1 MAVYFNNHCHRD
13 VVIAFHDGVDLAK
26 AYFVKYN
33 DGMYLVTLVH
43 SNSCHFTG
51 MYAEIILCDHKFSR
65 RRYAASS
72 EGP

>member
-43 SNSCHFTG
+43 STLTVVVISQKC
-51 MYAEIILCDHKFSR
+51 MQR
-65 RRYAASS
+65 
-72 EGP
+72 